1 VLHGFFNT
9 LNPFVHLK
17 MQFKKQKIVISFKFI
32 SPIFSTKKTK
42 TLNNKTTPSQQED
55 NTESLHIWLHFLLQ
69 MEILISLFLIHPLS
83 VHISQSHIE
92 EREGR
97 RWKFRLQYASGS
109 NSTFILVNPTR
120 F

>member
-1 VLHGFFNT
+1 MLHGFFNK
-9 LNPFVHLK
+9 LNPLVHLK

-32 SPIFSTKKTK
+32 SPIFSMKKTK
-42 TLNNKTTPSQQED
+42 TLNNKTTPSQKED
-55 NTESLHIWLHFLLQ
+55 NTKSLHILLHFLLQ
-69 MEILISLFLIHPLS
+69 MEIPTSLFLIHPLS

-109 NSTFILVNPTR
+109 N
-120 F
+120 

>member
-1 VLHGFFNT
+1 
-9 LNPFVHLK
+9 
-17 MQFKKQKIVISFKFI
+17 M
-32 SPIFSTKKTK
+32 KKTK
-42 TLNNKTTPSQQED
+42 TLNNKTTPSQKED
-55 NTESLHIWLHFLLQ
+55 NTKSLHIWLHFLLQ

-120 F
+120 FWLQDASGSHGYAF